1 MCYSFKSHL
10 NAKSFNMFLTLQQ
23 LKKARYSAPVS
34 VGRVMW
40 TYKGHVSAASGE
52 NWKEYQQKLHL
63 TVVLTKSEWDV
74 SERSQSDF
82 HWDRHLRDLLEKSQ
96 KRCLFCDV
104 FKTSQKHLKKD
115 VFCVT
120 SLRRLEH
127 ISKKMSF
134 PWRLWDVSKTSLAS
148 IFGFPKICHK
158 NDFVWFP

>member
-63 TVVLTKSEWDV
+63 TVVVTKSEWDV

-82 HWDRHLRDLLEKSQ
+82 HWDRHLRDLLEK
-96 KRCLFCDV
+96 R
-104 FKTSQKHLKKD
+104 LKKD

-158 NDFVWFP
+158 NDFVWFR

>member
-1 MCYSFKSHL
+1 
-10 NAKSFNMFLTLQQ
+10 MFLTLQQ
-23 LKKARYSAPVS
+23 LKKARYSSPVS

-52 NWKEYQQKLHL
+52 NWKECQQKLHL
-63 TVVLTKSEWDV
+63 IVGVTQSEWDV

-96 KRCLFCDV
+96 KRCPFCDV
-104 FKTSQKHLKKD
+104 FKMSQKHLKKD

-127 ISKKMSF
+127 IFSV
-134 PWRLWDVSKTSLAS
+134 RSLR
-148 IFGFPKICHK
+148 CLK
-158 NDFVWFP
+158 NISHNYVWFFKNTSQKWLRVISVGLLQYLTN